1 MTNYNC
7 PNCGA
12 PINAWQ
18 CPYCG
23 TVIHDFVNMDFEGHT
38 PTYLRMKVGGK
49 SMVMMAK
56 PVGLTIEEKLDA
68 MNYVYADNVR
78 YAMMPTVSTKVT
90 AEFEVLPD
98 RETLMKIFMKDEE

>member
-1 MTNYNC
+1 MSEYNC

-38 PTYLRMKVGGK
+38 PTYLRVKAGKRSVLLRVKPVQMKCEMK
-49 SMVMMAK
+49 YDEETFYAANCPYFKTAK
-56 PVGLTIEEKLDA
+56 PSATLT
-68 MNYVYADNVR
+68 
-78 YAMMPTVSTKVT
+78 T
-90 AEFEVLPD
+90 EFEVIADDDEILWKAH
-98 RETLMKIFMKDEE
+98 LKDEE

>member
-1 MTNYNC
+1 MTKYNC

-38 PTYLRMKVGGK
+38 PTYLRMMLGK
-49 SMVMMAK
+49 RSVVMKAI
-56 PVGLTIEEKLDA
+56 PVELTTESVL
-68 MNYVYADNVR
+68 YADNIP
-78 YAMMPTVSTKVT
+78 YLYCTPSAKIT
-90 AEFEVLPD
+90 AEFEIVPD
-98 RETLMKIFMKDEE
+98 DEGILWKSRLKDEE

>member
-1 MTNYNC
+1 MSDYNC

-38 PTYLRMKVGGK
+38 PTYLRMKAGHSSVLVK
-49 SMVMMAK
+49 VK
-56 PVGLTIEEKLDA
+56 PVQMTCEMKYDEDTC
-68 MNYVYADNVR
+68 YADNR
-78 YAMMPTVSTKVT
+78 PYFKTVKPSATLT
-90 AEFEVLPD
+90 AEFEVISEVSEAMLRIHP
-98 RETLMKIFMKDEE
+98 KEE

>member
-49 SMVMMAK
+49 SMVMKAM
-56 PVGLTIEEKLDA
+56 PVELTIEHRVENLL
-68 MNYVYADNVR
+68 YADNIPYTYCTPLTR
-78 YAMMPTVSTKVT
+78 IT
-90 AEFEVLPD
+90 AEFEIVPD
-98 RETLMKIFMKDEE
+98 DDGILWKSHLKDEE

>member
-1 MTNYNC
+1 MSEYNC

-38 PTYLRMKVGGK
+38 PTWLRMKVGHSSVLVK
-49 SMVMMAK
+49 AIPSQMTCEMKYAEDTYYADDRPCFKIAK
-56 PVGLTIEEKLDA
+56 PSATLT
-68 MNYVYADNVR
+68 
-78 YAMMPTVSTKVT
+78 T
-90 AEFEVLPD
+90 EFEVISEVSEAML
-98 RETLMKIFMKDEE
+98 RIHSKEE